1 MALSRSMATSMTSLA
16 QKRTVILS
24 VILLAVVA
32 SGVSQ
37 IELHTHSD
45 PRFGQVHGVHDH
57 LGTDAA
63 NSGDVGDPGNNGVV
77 HTHDIGATALALLP
91 EFDVNVVAHQKA
103 DGSTPPP
110 SAHPP
115 DNLITPLQRP
125 PIV

>member
-1 MALSRSMATSMTSLA
+1 MALSRSMVTPKTSLT

-24 VILLAVVA
+24 VILLAVIA
-32 SGVSQ
+32 SGFSQ

-45 PRFGQVHGVHDH
+45 ARFGHIHDVQDH
-57 LGTDAA
+57 IGTDAA
-63 NSGDVGDPGNNGVV
+63 NSGGIGDPGVV

-125 PIV
+125 PIA

>member
-1 MALSRSMATSMTSLA
+1 MATSMTSLA

-45 PRFGQVHGVHDH
+45 PRFGHVHGVHDH

-125 PIV
+125 PSV